1 MKTLLKIT
9 NSFSSAIK
17 VILMVTIAL
26 APFSV
31 NSFAAPQEKSYN
43 QLQAELLLNFIEHVS
58 WPETPDNSAA
68 PKSICIM
75 EDNPVI
81 PYFYSLLRDD
91 PKKNIIIVRKH
102 ENDYVEDCAVLFVNE
117 YYEGYLDRLLAKVS
131 GKPILTFSNIK
142 NFARKGGIAQFTLR
156 NNRVEFILNVR
167 QLKTSRLQISDE
179 ILSISDTIN

>member
-9 NSFSSAIK
+9 NSLSSAIK
-17 VILMVTIAL
+17 VILMVTVAL
-26 APFSV
+26 ASFSV
-31 NSFAAPQEKSYN
+31 TSFAATKEKSYN
-43 QLQAELLLNFIEHVS
+43 QLQAELLLNFIAHVS
-58 WPETPDNSAA
+58 WPTNESPA
-68 PKSICIM
+68 PQKSICIM

-81 PYFYSLLRDD
+81 PYFHSLLRDH
-91 PKKNIIIVRKH
+91 PNNNIIIVRKH
-102 ENDYVEDCAVLFVNE
+102 ENDYLEDCEVLFVNE
-117 YYEGYLDRLLAKVS
+117 NYEGYIDRLLSKVS

-156 NNRVEFILNVR
+156 NNRVEFILNTR